1 VNFELLVDGQRHG
14 GWTRASVSLGI
25 EQMAAAFS
33 LDYTQRGTADAAA
46 RPIRPGQR
54 CVLELLGQPVLTGW
68 IDEDS
73 ASLDKSTVSYAVNGR
88 SLTADLID
96 CSAIHRSGQW
106 AGRTLSQI
114 ASDLVKPFGI
124 PLRVRTSVGAPLPSF
139 ALQEGETVFE
149 ALDRAA
155 RLRGLLLAA
164 DGDGALVIIRAGS
177 EQAPGELREG
187 QNIES
192 VQVTRNLRDRFSRI
206 VVKGQSRGDD
216 LDNGATVSS
225 PSAVATDAGVKRHRP
240 LIVLAEEQGVSL
252 AARASWEQRVRV
264 ARGLS
269 AAVTVSGFEAAP
281 GKLWRVNTLVRC
293 VAPSVGLD
301 SELLIAA
308 LEYRLDDGGSA
319 TTLTL
324 VPPDAFAETAN
335 VAQSRLGRKLATK
348 ALAKKPKKAD
358 SIQELQQ

>member
-1 VNFELLVDGQRHG
+1 MSFELLVDGQRHG

-33 LDYTQRGTADAAA
+33 LDYTERGPEAAAA

-54 CVLELLGQPVLTGW
+54 CVLSLLGQPVLTGW
-68 IDEDS
+68 IDEDTAGLDPSS
-73 ASLDKSTVSYAVNGR
+73 ASYGVNGR

-106 AGRTLSQI
+106 AGRTLGQI
-114 ASDLVKPFGI
+114 AADLAKPFGI
-124 PLRVRTSVGAPLPSF
+124 PVRVQTSVGAPFSSF

-155 RLRGLLLAA
+155 RLRGVLLAA
-164 DGDGALVIIRAGS
+164 AGDGALEIIRAGS
-177 EQAPGELREG
+177 ARAPGELREG
-187 QNIES
+187 QNLES
-192 VQVTRNLRDRFSRI
+192 VQVTRNLRDRYSRI

-216 LDNGATVSS
+216 LDNGAAVAG
-225 PSAVATDAGVKRHRP
+225 PSAAATDPGVKRYRP

-252 AARASWEQRVRV
+252 AARADWEQRVRV

-269 AAVTVSGFEAAP
+269 ASATVSGFEAAP
-281 GKLWRVNTLVRC
+281 GVLWAINTRVRC

-301 SELLIAA
+301 SELLVAA
-308 LEYRLDDGGSA
+308 LSYQLDARGSR

-324 VPPDAFAETAN
+324 VPPDVFAITAN
-335 VAQSRLGRKLATK
+335 VAQSRLNRKLETK
-348 ALAKKPKKAD
+348 ALAKKRKKSDA
-358 SIQELQQ
+358 IQEMQQ

>member
-1 VNFELLVDGQRHG
+1 MSFELLVDGRRHG
-14 GWTRASVSLGI
+14 GWTRAEVSLGI

-33 LDYTQRGTADAAA
+33 LGYTERGPVEVAAH
-46 RPIRPGQR
+46 PIRPGQR
-54 CVLELLGQPVLTGW
+54 CELSLLGQRVLTGW

-73 ASLDKSTVSYAVNGR
+73 ASLDKSSASYDVNGR

-106 AGRTLSQI
+106 AGRTLGQI
-114 ASDLVKPFGI
+114 AADLAKPFGI
-124 PLRVRTSVGAPLPSF
+124 TVHVRTNVGAPLPSF

-155 RLRGLLLAA
+155 RLRGVLLAA
-164 DGDGALVIIRAGS
+164 AGDGSLEILRAGS
-177 EQAPGELREG
+177 VRSPGELREG
-187 QNIES
+187 GNIER
-192 VQVTRNLRDRFSRI
+192 VEVGRNLRDRFSRI

-216 LDNGATVSS
+216 LDNGAAVAG

-252 AARASWEQRVRV
+252 AARANWEQKVRV

-269 AAVTVSGFEAAP
+269 ATVTVSGFEAAP
-281 GKLWRVNTLVRC
+281 GVLWAINTRVRC
-293 VAPSVGLD
+293 ISPSVGLD
-301 SELLIAA
+301 SELLVAA
-308 LEYRLDDGGSA
+308 LQYQLDDSGSR

-324 VPPDAFAETAN
+324 VPPDAFAELAN
-335 VAQSRLGRKLATK
+335 VAQSRLGRKLATRG
-348 ALAKKPKKAD
+348 LAKKPKKSDAL
-358 SIQELQQ
+358 QELQ

>member
-1 VNFELLVDGQRHG
+1 MSFELLVDGQRHG
-14 GWTRASVSLGI
+14 GWTGAQVSLGI

-33 LDYTQRGTADAAA
+33 LDYTQRGPAESAA

-54 CVLELLGQPVLTGW
+54 CVLELLGKPVLTGW
-68 IDEDS
+68 VDEDAASLEKS
-73 ASLDKSTVSYAVNGR
+73 ASSYSVNGR

-106 AGRTLSQI
+106 FGRTLGQI
-114 ASDLVKPFGI
+114 ALDLAKPFGI
-124 PLRVRTSVGAPLPSF
+124 PVRIRTNVGAPFASF

-155 RLRGLLLAA
+155 RLRGVLLAA
-164 DGDGALVIIRAGS
+164 DGDGALAIIRTGTAR
-177 EQAPGELREG
+177 APGELREG
-187 QNIES
+187 RNIES
-192 VQVTRNLRDRFSRI
+192 VQVTRNLRDRFSRV

-216 LDNGATVSS
+216 LDNGAAVAG
-225 PSAVATDAGVKRHRP
+225 PSAVALDSGVKRHRP

-252 AARASWEQRVRV
+252 AARASWEQRVRM

-269 AAVTVSGFEAAP
+269 AGVTVSGFEAAP
-281 GKLWRVNTLVRC
+281 GVLWAINTLVRC

-308 LEYRLDDGGSA
+308 LEYRLDDSGSR
-319 TTLTL
+319 TSLTL
-324 VPPDAFAETAN
+324 VPPDAFAEIAN
-335 VAQSRLGRKLATK
+335 VAQSRLGRKLATRG
-348 ALAKKPKKAD
+348 LAKKPKKSD
-358 SIQELQQ
+358 TLQVMQ